1 MSSRPHNSNE
11 VIALRILTWLFRKL
25 VIMSSLGVIVWSILS
40 VELTLKWNGIKGV
53 DEINSAGQ
61 IIPFI
66 IGVFGLCRTAHLI
79 YFSHVSKVSLSFESQ
94 CLS

>member
-11 VIALRILTWLFRKL
+11 VIVLRILTWFFRKL